1 MKILVYE
8 AEQIVPIEGLY
19 ESLGDSGRIIF
30 SNADQ
35 AIQDFDSREV
45 LRLLESIDFETAIFY
60 IPSKIQDQFVELV
73 NQQITNQWEE
83 DNNLNVSIGEIGLI
97 GNDQLS
103 QFFKKL
109 VLKKVVKQKGYETS
123 EYEQGVHENT
133 GDGTLNTVDNIVD
146 KIAKA
151 IEVGTQNQTKI
162 MWKNSVF
169 LTLLVVIAVIVAVI
183 ITPIWLSRMTT
194 QPPFHEFHEL
204 KTENARFQ
212 KEVEQKNELLQQRE
226 NKLQELTIEK
236 NKKKTENLSLQRQ
249 VEITQEK
256 ITQFQKEVQQK
267 QELLQQRE
275 NKIQELTTEND
286 NNKTDNLSLQ
296 TQVKIKQNKIILFQK
311 EVEQKEELLQKTE
324 NKLRELTIASRKEQI
339 QEIQDLQKQLKKA
352 LEEIEFRKQFPTQL
366 EQFLLQLDS
375 GYRIVIVAAY
385 NSKES
390 AQKKVKQIKS
400 QHPELFW
407 VQKGTPLH
415 NHFGDGIYKD
425 PNKWVVYIGGYYSS
439 DSAQKLVKKAM
450 KELGMPHDTYYQLV
464 SKKYTQ

>member
-8 AEQIVPIEGLY
+8 AEEIVPIEGLY
-19 ESLGDSGRIIF
+19 EWLGDSGRIIF

-45 LRLLESIDFETAIFY
+45 IRLLESIDFDTVIFY
-60 IPSKIQDQFVELV
+60 IPSKIQDRFVELV
-73 NQQITNQWEE
+73 NQQITHQWEE
-83 DNNLNVSIGEIGLI
+83 DNTVNVSIGDIGLI

-103 QFFKKL
+103 QFFDHM
-109 VLKKVVKQKGYETS
+109 VLEKVVKSKGYETS
-123 EYEQGVHENT
+123 EHEEGVRIE
-133 GDGTLNTVDNIVD
+133 NTVDATLNAVDDIVD

-151 IEVGTQNQTKI
+151 IEVGTQNQTQI

-183 ITPIWLSRMTT
+183 ITPIWLPRMTT
-194 QPPFHEFHEL
+194 QPPFNEFHKI
-204 KTENARFQ
+204 KTENAQFNITIEQKDKLLKQRENKLQELTIENDKKKTENLNLQTQVEITQEKITQYQ

-226 NKLQELTIEK
+226 NKLQELTIK
-236 NKKKTENLSLQRQ
+236 NDKKKTENLSLQKQ

-256 ITQFQKEVQQK
+256 ITQFQKEVEQK
-267 QELLQQRE
+267 QELLQQC
-275 NKIQELTTEND
+275 
-286 NNKTDNLSLQ
+286 
-296 TQVKIKQNKIILFQK
+296 
-311 EVEQKEELLQKTE
+311 E
-324 NKLRELTIASRKEQI
+324 NKLRELNQKKEK
-339 QEIQDLQKQLKKA
+339 EIHDLQKQLQTA

-366 EQFLLQLDS
+366 EQFLLQLES
-375 GYRIVIVAAY
+375 GNRIVIVAAY

-450 KELGMPHDTYYQLV
+450 KELGMPHDTYYQPV